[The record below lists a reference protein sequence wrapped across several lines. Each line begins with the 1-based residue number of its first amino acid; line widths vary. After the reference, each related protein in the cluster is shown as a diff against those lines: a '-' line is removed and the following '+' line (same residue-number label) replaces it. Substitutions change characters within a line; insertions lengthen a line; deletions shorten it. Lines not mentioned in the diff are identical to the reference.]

1 MITTWSAMERSLL
14 MYGWVRRAIIGALA
28 LGTALGLGACSSIR
42 LGYNQGPRLA
52 HWWLDGY
59 ADFTGAQ
66 DEQVRAALEGFFAWH
81 RRAEL
86 PAVDR
91 LLAQGRAAATGPL
104 SAEDFC
110 RFGDEALLR
119 RDAAVPEL
127 IARLAPIAATL
138 TPAQRQRI
146 ARKLE
151 ERTNEL
157 REEWMPADPAE
168 REAATLKRTVERIE
182 DLYGRLDRGQK
193 DWLAAQL
200 KQSPWDPERWFRDR
214 RERER
219 KLLEALTLAAA
230 RGAPG
235 SAVTATGA
243 SAPLASTKAADDAAR
258 AALTAWWRD
267 VAEPATP
274 EAGAYVDRLVKW
286 NCQLSAALHER
297 TTPAQRQ
304 TLQKKLA
311 GWQADVK
318 TLMAATL
325 SGPAPMPGSPARAP

>member
-1 MITTWSAMERSLL
+1 MC
-14 MYGWVRRAIIGALA
+14 GGVRRAIIGAVLVVS
-28 LGTALGLGACSSIR
+28 TLGLGACSSIR
-42 LGYNQGPRLA
+42 LGYDQGPRLA

-59 ADFTGAQ
+59 ADFTGEQ
-66 DEQVRAALEGFFAWH
+66 DDQVRAALESFFAWH

-104 SAEDFC
+104 SADDFC

-127 IARLAPIAATL
+127 VARLAPVAATL

-151 ERTNEL
+151 ERTAEL
-157 REEWMPADPAE
+157 REEWMPEDPAE
-168 REAATLKRTVERIE
+168 REAATLKRTVTRIE
-182 DLYGRLDRGQK
+182 DLYGRLDRAQK

-219 KLLEALTLAAA
+219 RLLDALTVAGT

-235 SAVTATGA
+235 SVATAAGA
-243 SAPLASTKAADDAAR
+243 SAAPASTKAADDAAR
-258 AALTAWWRD
+258 AALSAWWRE
-267 VAEPATP
+267 VAEPPKA
-274 EAGAYVDRLVKW
+274 EDRAYLERLVRW
-286 NCQLSAALHER
+286 NCRLSAEFHER

-311 GWQADVK
+311 GWQTDVQ